1 MNYFLSFIII
11 YFMISPFLTF
21 LHELGHAS
29 LALILTNSN
38 VILKL
43 GNFNKKSF
51 FEVKIRRLDI
61 KIYNFSPGMGGVY
74 FNNNNVNKIKQ
85 MVIILA
91 GPLTNIIVSCISLFV
106 SKYYN
111 SFLYISL
118 FSLSGFFA
126 TIIPLKYP
134 KFFGGYVGLKSDG
147 YRLIDI
153 IKG

>member
-1 MNYFLSFIII
+1 MNYFLSFII
-11 YFMISPFLTF
+11 ISPFLTF

-43 GNFNKKSF
+43 GNFNKKNF
-51 FEVKIRRLDI
+51 FEVKIKRLHI
-61 KIYNFSPGMGGVY
+61 KIYNFSQGMGRVY
-74 FNNNNVNKIKQ
+74 FNNNNLNKTKQ

-91 GPLTNIIVSCISLFV
+91 GPLTNIIVSCISLFI

-111 SFLYISL
+111 NFLYISL
-118 FSLSGFFA
+118 FSLGGFFA

-134 KFFGGYVGLKSDG
+134 KFFGGYVGLKSDA
-147 YRLIDI
+147 YQLIELI
-153 IKG
+153 NN